1 MSDDTPR
8 AETPHSEAGEAPSQP
23 RSAPGSS
30 GPLPQPDFK
39 MFLSGLA
46 GQAVIH
52 LGLAE
57 DPSTGK
63 RQKDLDK
70 AKYTIDLL
78 QVVKEKTQGNLDA
91 DEQKLLDGM
100 LYDLRM
106 RYVEACR

>member
-1 MSDDTPR
+1 MSDDTPT
-8 AETPHSEAGEAPSQP
+8 AETSPSDGAEAAQQA
-23 RSAPGSS
+23 RSASAAS
-30 GPLPQPDFK
+30 GPLPRPDFK

-63 RQKDLDK
+63 REKDLDK

-91 DEQKLLDGM
+91 EEQKLLDGM